1 MCAALVVKQVKGD
14 RYIYSRHILV
24 ALLLTEAQSTPPVE
38 WKYAKYPGSFK
49 TCLQQMVLE
58 GYTGVNGSCH
68 LCVLIQYVAAFES
81 AQKCMTIIQNR
92 ASGMPRNIQ
101 NAVNVVFNGSPQE
114 VEAYVPDLIRSVL
127 DSAEVCKDAAGQVER
142 SFEGLAMLAEEI
154 MLACSNKVS
163 RYLTLLNRGTQE

>member
-1 MCAALVVKQVKGD
+1 MMCTALVVKQVKGD
-14 RYIYSRHILV
+14 RYIYSRHIFV
-24 ALLLTEAQSTPPVE
+24 ALLLTEAQSTSPVE

-58 GYTGVNGSCH
+58 GYTGVCGGH
-68 LCVLIQYVAAFES
+68 HFYVLIQYVVAFES

-92 ASGMPRNIQ
+92 TSGMPRNIQ

-127 DSAEVCKDAAGQVER
+127 DSAEVCRDAAGQVER

-163 RYLTLLNRGTQE
+163 